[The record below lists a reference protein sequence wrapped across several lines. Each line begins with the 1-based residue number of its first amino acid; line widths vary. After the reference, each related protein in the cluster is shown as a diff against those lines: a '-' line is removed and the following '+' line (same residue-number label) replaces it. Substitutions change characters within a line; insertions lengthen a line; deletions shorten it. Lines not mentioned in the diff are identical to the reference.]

1 MIIGTK
7 ELISDLEKLSK
18 VDTYKAVVKGIKT
31 VQAEAK
37 SLCPVGDGE
46 LRSSIYTSQET
57 TSETVRGSCYT
68 NKSYAA
74 YVEFGT
80 GPKGQANHQGISPD
94 VDVAYTQNPWW
105 IHESQIG
112 RKTAEKYGWSY
123 IDTPKGRFYQCF
135 GQKAHP
141 YMYPALKNTESKVER
156 FFQEAVEKQL

>member
-1 MIIGTK
+1 MIIGAK

-18 VDTYKAVVKGIKT
+18 VDTYKAVAKGTKI

-46 LRSSIYTSQET
+46 LRNSIYTSMET

-80 GPKGQANHQGISPD
+80 GPRGQANHQGVSPD

-112 RKTAEKYGWSY
+112 RKTAEKYGWTY
-123 IDTPKGRFYQCF
+123 IDTPDGRFYQCS
-135 GQKAHP
+135 GQKAYP
-141 YMYPALKNTESKVER
+141 YMYPALKNTELKVER